1 MSSRPVETASAIHAV
16 LSAVQAPFTYE
27 ARPPA
32 DISFVP
38 LKQQQEFTA
47 EAVLQVRTLYADAP
61 DLFMLC
67 FCLSLYSLVWL
78 PT

>member
-1 MSSRPVETASAIHAV
+1 MMTEAV

-27 ARPPA
+27 ARLPA

-47 EAVLQVRTLYADAP
+47 EALLQV
-61 DLFMLC
+61 LC
-67 FCLSLYSLVWL
+67 LQA
-78 PT
+78 